1 MDFVDKWLIC
11 VDCGKEF
18 LWDAG
23 EQAWFSCN
31 HLENPPKRCKKCR
44 DKRRDERSRYAA
56 RPIRVNCERCGAPI
70 YVPFVPQ
77 HTKPIYCRMC
87 LTTARA

>member
-1 MDFVDKWLIC
+1 MPFADKWLRC

-23 EQAWFSCN
+23 EQAWFMSN
-31 HLENPPKRCKKCR
+31 HLENQPKRCKKCR
-44 DKRRDERSRYAA
+44 DKRRDERA
-56 RPIRVNCERCGAPI
+56 RQAHSLTPVHCDRCGAPT

-77 HTKPIYCRMC
+77 RTKPIYCRMC
-87 LTTARA
+87 LTQVRA